1 MITGALRAIYT
12 ARGTPPAG
20 SGTPVKQFPSFRNA
34 IPAALAWQ
42 ATYSWPFNMTCAGKG
57 GWPDILIVTW
67 PKTRSM
73 MWNE

>member
-1 MITGALRAIYT
+1 
-12 ARGTPPAG
+12 
-20 SGTPVKQFPSFRNA
+20 
-34 IPAALAWQ
+34 
-42 ATYSWPFNMTCAGKG
+42 MTCAGKG